1 MNNGPLLFFGILA
14 AMASSFWGVILLP
27 QIQIGRQQAVV
38 LEDTGTYYPAL
49 RAGQASQG
57 AEVYRSLG
65 CAECHSQQVRGL
77 GGDLARSWGR
87 RISVAQDYLHDQPVQ
102 LGLMRI
108 GPDLTNVG
116 VRRPDANNLYAHL
129 WNPRLV
135 LAGSIM
141 PRYPFLFE
149 QRRLASGEQPAADA
163 LKHSESLALPV
174 DLEIIPM
181 PAAKQLVAYLLSLR
195 VDNELFEAPLP
206 GAAKTVTVGTNAVA
220 TDASTA
226 PPAPTNSIA
235 PAK

>member
-38 LEDTGTYYPAL
+38 LEDTGAYYPAL
-49 RAGQASQG
+49 RAGQAAQG
-57 AEVYRSLG
+57 AEVNRSLG

-102 LGLMRI
+102 LGLMRL

-135 LAGSIM
+135 MAGSIM

-149 QRRLASGEQPAADA
+149 QRRLASGEKPAADA
-163 LKHSESLALPV
+163 VKFPGLPE
-174 DLEIIPM
+174 DFELIPK
-181 PAAKQLVAYLLSLR
+181 PEARQLVAYLLSLR
-195 VDNELFEAPLP
+195 ADNELFEAPLP
-206 GAAKTVTVGTNAVA
+206 AAPKKAAVANLMDTNAPA
-220 TDASTA
+220 AA
-226 PPAPTNSIA
+226 PAPTNSVA